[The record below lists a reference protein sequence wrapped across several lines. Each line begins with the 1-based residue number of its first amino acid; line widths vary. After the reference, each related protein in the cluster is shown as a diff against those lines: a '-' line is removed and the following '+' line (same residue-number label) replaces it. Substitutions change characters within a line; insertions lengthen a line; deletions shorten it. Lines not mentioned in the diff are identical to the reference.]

1 MKIGL
6 VGFAGSGK
14 TTVFNTMT
22 GLDVPVGYGA
32 DVRLGT
38 VRVPDKRIDALT
50 KIFLPKK
57 RTYAEISFCDV
68 PGEHGSHKKGLS
80 PRGLQQI
87 RDQEALCLV
96 LQDFNNPALEGAPD
110 PLLDLES
117 FHTECIFAD
126 LEIIEKRLDRARKE
140 QADAHEIATFE
151 LAQANLE
158 AERPLRLIPDA
169 DLDRSLIKGYGILTD
184 RPLLVVVNRDEEHA
198 SNPLTGTLDGRM
210 REFGAAGLTLCAS
223 IEADIA
229 GMEPGDQ
236 KEFLADLGLKE
247 SALSRF
253 IRSAYELLDLISFF
267 TVGEDEVRAWR
278 IRRGTNAH
286 RAAGKIHSDL
296 DRGFIRAEVTPYEV
310 FMDYGSEA
318 AVKDAGKLQVE
329 GKNYL
334 VSDGDI
340 MHVRF
345 NV

>member
-22 GLDVPVGYGA
+22 GLDVPVGYGG

-50 KIFLPKK
+50 EIFLPKK

-151 LAQANLE
+151 LAQANLD
-158 AERPLRLIPDA
+158 AARTLRLIPDA

-198 SNPLTGTLDGRM
+198 SNPLTGTLDARI

-267 TVGEDEVRAWR
+267 TVGEDEVRAWT
-278 IRRGTNAH
+278 IHRGTNAH

-296 DRGFIRAEVTPYEV
+296 ERGFIRAEVTPYEV

>member
-22 GLDVPVGYGA
+22 GLDIPVGYGG

-87 RDQEALCLV
+87 RDQEALCQV

-184 RPLLVVVNRDEEHA
+184 RPLLVVVNRDEELA
-198 SNPLTGTLDGRM
+198 SNRLTGTLDARI
-210 REFGAAGLTLCAS
+210 REFGAAGLSLCAS

-253 IRSAYELLDLISFF
+253 IELIFC
-267 TVGEDEVRAWR
+267 ED
-278 IRRGTNAH
+278 
-286 RAAGKIHSDL
+286 
-296 DRGFIRAEVTPYEV
+296 
-310 FMDYGSEA
+310 
-318 AVKDAGKLQVE
+318 
-329 GKNYL
+329 
-334 VSDGDI
+334 
-340 MHVRF
+340 
-345 NV
+345 

>member
-22 GLDVPVGYGA
+22 GLDVPVGYGG

-50 KIFLPKK
+50 EIFLPKK

-151 LAQANLE
+151 LAHANLE

-198 SNPLTGTLDGRM
+198 SNPLTGTLDARI

-267 TVGEDEVRAWR
+267 TVGEDEVRAWT
-278 IRRGTNAH
+278 IHRGTNAH

-296 DRGFIRAEVTPYEV
+296 ERGFIRAEVPPNEV
-310 FMDYGSEA
+310 FMDYGSES
-318 AVKDAGKLQVE
+318 AVKDPGKLQLQR
-329 GKNYL
+329 KNYL

>member
-22 GLDVPVGYGA
+22 GLDVPVGYGG

-169 DLDRSLIKGYGILTD
+169 DLDRSLIKGYGILTY

-198 SNPLTGTLDGRM
+198 SNPLTGTLDARI

-267 TVGEDEVRAWR
+267 TVGEDEVRAWT

-296 DRGFIRAEVTPYEV
+296 ERGFIRAEVTPCEV

-318 AVKDAGKLQVE
+318 EVKDAGKLQVE

>member
-22 GLDVPVGYGA
+22 GLDVPVGYGG

-87 RDQEALCLV
+87 RDQEDLCLV

-117 FHTECIFAD
+117 FHTECFFAD

-151 LAQANLE
+151 LAKANLE
-158 AERPLRLIPDA
+158 ADRPLRLIPAA
-169 DLDRSLIKGYGILTD
+169 DLDRSLSKGYGILTD

-198 SNPLTGTLDGRM
+198 SNPLTGTLDARI

-267 TVGEDEVRAWR
+267 TVGEDEVRAWT

-296 DRGFIRAEVTPYEV
+296 ERGFIRAEVTPCEV